1 MKRLIACVSA
11 LTVFAAMSAHA
22 AWPERPVTVIC
33 PWSAGGGT
41 DATARML
48 AKGLE
53 DEFGQPF
60 NVVNRT
66 GGGGMVGHMAIANA
80 NPDGYTIGTVT
91 IEIAMYRHQGLG
103 QIDYNSLSQIALYNA
118 DAVGVHVSAK
128 SPYTTA
134 ADVFDAAKANPG
146 KLKASGAGRGGIAHM
161 AFAGLVQKM
170 TGSADTI
177 PWVPSEGAA
186 PALQQLVSGAIDVVS
201 TTLAETKT
209 LREAGKVNTLA
220 VVANDRNPYFPD
232 IPSMPEALGIR
243 YAPTAFRGVSG
254 PAGMPDEIV
263 QKLSTALKKITSSP
277 TFVAFMEKRG
287 FNISYLDA
295 EDYQKF
301 VVETDATMKEALK
314 AAGVTK

>member
-1 MKRLIACVSA
+1 MRKLFA
-11 LTVFAAMSAHA
+11 LVPTVAALMVGTAQA
-22 AWPERPVTVIC
+22 EWPDRPVTVIC
-33 PWSAGGGT
+33 PWAAGGGT

-53 DEFGQPF
+53 NEFGQPF

-66 GGGGMVGHMAIANA
+66 GGGGMVGHVAIANA
-80 NPDGYTIGTVT
+80 KPDGYTIGTVT

-103 QIDYNSLSQIALYNA
+103 QIDYNSFSQIALYNA
-118 DAVGVHVSAK
+118 EAVGVHVSTD
-128 SPYTTA
+128 SPFATVR
-134 ADVFDAAKANPG
+134 DLFEAAKANPG
-146 KLKASGAGRGGIAHM
+146 KLKASGAGRGGISHM

-186 PALQQLVSGAIDVVS
+186 PALQQLVAGAIDLVS
-201 TTLAETKT
+201 TTLAEVKT
-209 LREAGKVNTLA
+209 LREAGKVKTLA
-220 VVANDRNPYFPD
+220 IVANERNPYFPN

-243 YAPTAFRGVSG
+243 YAPAAFRGVSG
-254 PAGMPDEIV
+254 PAGMPDEIIR
-263 QKLSTALKKITSSP
+263 KLSKALKKVTSSP
-277 TFVAFMEKRG
+277 EFVDFMEKRG
-287 FNISYLDA
+287 FNITYLDA
-295 EDYQKF
+295 QDYQKF